1 MADHGQPEDA
11 DCRCI
16 CGGSGWRRSV
26 LAAVLAA
33 GYSLAL
39 TYGTAEQAVFLQS
52 VFQSLSGAR
61 CVVPIQPDAAG
72 SQSET
77 TGPDRR

>member
-1 MADHGQPEDA
+1 MADHGRPEDG

-16 CGGSGWRRSV
+16 CGGNGWRRSV

-39 TYGTAEQAVFLQS
+39 TYGTAEQAIFLQS

-61 CVVPIQPDAAG
+61 CVVPIQPAAPET
-72 SQSET
+72 QSET
-77 TGPDRR
+77 AGPDRQ